1 MNPKTKAQRG
11 GSVEV
16 TDHFVHDHMLDCVIN
31 LPDNSND
38 FSLQSAKASHV
49 VMLCKMEEGDMK
61 HSNKDVKID
70 RI

>member
-1 MNPKTKAQRG
+1 MG
-11 GSVEV
+11 GCAEL
-16 TDHFVHDHMLDCVIN
+16 TDHSVHIHMLDCVIN

-61 HSNKDVKID
+61 HSNKFDKID